1 MSFSIV
7 IFQGPSASGKSTL
20 QSRLGLPRIVTWTSR
35 APRAGEQDG
44 REYHFATR
52 EQIELMHRQGLML
65 EINEY
70 RGNLYGTSIGSLEQ
84 AGQDGQPRSS
94 VMEAQ
99 GARLVKQLLG
109 ERALLIGVSASREQL
124 ERRLFERKV
133 SIQEQQLRMASF
145 DEEIAA
151 LAQCDI
157 VIRNDANQFCVS
169 ESIIDYIRAGLAR
182 EGKSYG

>member
-1 MSFSIV
+1 MSFSIIV
-7 IFQGPSASGKSTL
+7 FQGPSASGKSTL
-20 QSRLGLPRIVTWTSR
+20 QARLGLPRIVTWTSR

-52 EQIELMHRQGLML
+52 EQMELMHRQGRML

-70 RGNLYGTSIGSLEQ
+70 RGNLYGTSISSLEE
-84 AGQDGQPRSS
+84 AGQDGQARSS
-94 VMEAQ
+94 VMEAK
-99 GARLVKQLLG
+99 GARLVKHLLG

-133 SIQEQQLRMASF
+133 SIEEQQFRMASF

-151 LAQCDI
+151 LSQCDI
-157 VIRNDANQFCVS
+157 VIRNDESQFRVA
-169 ESIIDYIRAGLAR
+169 ESIIDYIRLGL
-182 EGKSYG
+182 EQK